1 MEMNDMEAGEENG
14 YVKCDQCGCAFKPEL
29 ISERDADIE
38 YTFFRCSYC
47 GKAYMVS
54 VTDSALRESI
64 GACAG
69 MVSKNSNGTLSDS
82 ERRQLQ
88 LTKRENVCHEKEVRS
103 RYLQEGQP

>member
-1 MEMNDMEAGEENG
+1 MEMNDMEAGEETG
-14 YVKCDQCGCAFKPEL
+14 FVKCDQCGCAFKPEL
-29 ISERDADIE
+29 ISEWDEDIE
-38 YTFFRCSYC
+38 YTFFRCLYC

-69 MVSKNSNGTLSDS
+69 MVSKNSNGTLSES

-103 RYLQEGQP
+103 RYLREEEP